1 MTLERLMFKAC
12 LMLQAKILN
21 AEQCKIISVLTMGSE
36 NFRAKGLRLVSRVMM
51 ILIESKDYHRAW
63 SQKMSFQPNLDTYHI
78 TQVFTWI
85 SLFTHY
91 PQAPTEKRIAEAGI
105 AKRFSEEQSK

>member
-1 MTLERLMFKAC
+1 
-12 LMLQAKILN
+12 
-21 AEQCKIISVLTMGSE
+21 
-36 NFRAKGLRLVSRVMM
+36 
-51 ILIESKDYHRAW
+51 
-63 SQKMSFQPNLDTYHI
+63 MSFQPNLDTYHI